1 MAYIASAISRANL
14 RELAEW
20 IRRTVGYENKPY
32 FPIVEFMENV
42 MPEMFPGFNYEIVDD
57 KELFG
62 KEGETRPHENLILLP
77 NTVYNEAVEGK
88 GRARFSV
95 AHEVSHYIIID
106 EGDITLARAN
116 INIPK
121 YQDPEWQAN
130 ALASE
135 ILIVPRLSVGMS
147 AKEVADVFGVS
158 LQAAKVHLKIKE
170 RERLE

>member
-1 MAYIASAISRANL
+1 MSYVANAVSRINL

-20 IRRTVGYENKPY
+20 IRKTVGYENKPY

-77 NTVYNEAVEGK
+77 NTVYNEAVEGR

-95 AHEVSHYIIID
+95 THEVSHYILID
-106 EGDITLARAN
+106 DGSIALARAN
-116 INIPK
+116 IDIPK

-135 ILIVPRLSVGMS
+135 ILMVPRLSVGMS
-147 AKEVADVFGVS
+147 AEVVADTFGVS
-158 LQAAKVHLKIKE
+158 FQAAKVHLKIKE
-170 RERLE
+170 RERLG